1 MECLGRKLPLAS
13 PRERN
18 REGGER
24 RGQDKTPV
32 YMYINSFSATCDLHC
47 EVHVVAVARQ
57 KTAHTTL
64 NTSTNLIQPSL
75 YICM

>member
-1 MECLGRKLPLAS
+1 MDCLGRKIPPTLPYAL
-13 PRERN
+13 
-18 REGGER
+18 
-24 RGQDKTPV
+24 DWTLYT
-32 YMYINSFSATCDLHC
+32 YMDVNSFPTMYDLHC

-64 NTSTNLIQPSL
+64 NTSINLIQPSL